1 MRKSATQPARPIP
14 SLPHLL
20 PVRKHLLHIDRGP
33 AQRHVVVPEVVR
45 GQRGLDLLEDVVRA
59 GGARRDLALFH
70 AFLTGVGDSISGFY
84 KVFYE
89 AVI

>member
-1 MRKSATQPARPIP
+1 MRVD
-14 SLPHLL
+14 
-20 PVRKHLLHIDRGP
+20 VRGGLVVGVAHDLHGDQRVD
-33 AQRHVVVPEVVR
+33 AALVEQRHVVVPEVVR
-45 GQRGLDLLEDVVRA
+45 GQRGRDLLEYVVRA

-84 KVFYE
+84 KAFYE